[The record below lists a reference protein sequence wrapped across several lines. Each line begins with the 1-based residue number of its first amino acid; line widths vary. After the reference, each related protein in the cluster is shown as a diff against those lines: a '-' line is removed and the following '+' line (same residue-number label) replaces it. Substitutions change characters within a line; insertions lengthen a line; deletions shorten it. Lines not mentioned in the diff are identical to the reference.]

1 MTNRLTTTV
10 LGREYT
16 LELSAGLV
24 GYWSTFLR
32 LLGGWWFFTRGLGK
46 YANLWSRADPFSAGW
61 FLEIEGTLVSPILN
75 AFVGGAT
82 EAFVNVTI
90 PIAEVLIGL
99 ALLLGV
105 LTRFAASWAA
115 IMMFF
120 FYFGNEA
127 WRDGYINGDLLGLV
141 LFLTILVFGA
151 GRVLGLDAYLERTAF
166 VDAHPWLRYLLG

>member
-1 MTNRLTTTV
+1 MTHRLTTTV
-10 LGREYT
+10 FGREYT

-24 GYWSTFLR
+24 GYWITFLR
-32 LLGGWWFFTRGLGK
+32 LLGGWWFFNRGLGK

-61 FLEIEGTLVSPILN
+61 FLEIEGTLVSPFLN
-75 AFVGGAT
+75 AFAGGAT

-99 ALLLGV
+99 GLLLGV
-105 LTRFAASWAA
+105 LTRLAASSAT

-127 WRDGYINGDLLGLV
+127 WRDGYINGDFLGLV

-151 GRVLGLDAYLERTAF
+151 GRVFGLDAYIERTDI
-166 VDAHPWLRYLLG
+166 VDSHPWLRYLLG